1 MLLVLL
7 IQGVVLEIFDDV
19 DDFVVLH
26 FERSVVLDRS
36 QSILEFGLSLFVLLM
51 QFIDYL
57 ALSLL
62 ELVEPLIQVLDA
74 LLVDFSLPL
83 QELVVFLVLDHLA
96 DGLCVP
102 FLEIDV
108 LLRLQDGAYRHQ
120 HAVAA
125 IIFVLI
131 KLLD

>member
-1 MLLVLL
+1 MQLVSH
-7 IQGVVLEIFDDV
+7 IKGVVLELFDDV
-19 DDFVVLH
+19 DNFVVLH

-108 LLRLQDGAYRHQ
+108 LLRLQDGADRHQ